1 MNKRTLDIPSPPPE
15 ALRVPADKAT
25 DQGIAR
31 VLDEVVRRVVEAAD
45 PDAIVLFG
53 SAARDGIGPNSD
65 IDLLVIKAGAHR
77 RQLAQAIYRHLMGL
91 GQAVD
96 IVVLTPED
104 VQRYQH
110 CPGMVVEPALREGKA
125 IYGTWSPPAG

>member
-1 MNKRTLDIPSPPPE
+1 MNERTLDIPSPLPG

-25 DQGIAR
+25 DQGIAP
-31 VLDEVVRRVVEAAD
+31 VLDEVVRRVVEVAD

>member
-1 MNKRTLDIPSPPPE
+1 MNTRTLEIPRPLPE
-15 ALRVPADKAT
+15 ALRVPDDQAT
-25 DQGIAR
+25 DQSIAQA
-31 VLDEVVRRVVEAAD
+31 LDEVVRRVVDVAD

-53 SAARDGIGPNSD
+53 SAARDGMGPHSD

-77 RQLAQAIYRHLMGL
+77 RQLAQAIYRHLMGV

>member
-1 MNKRTLDIPSPPPE
+1 MNKRTLDIPSPLPE
-15 ALRVPADKAT
+15 PRRVPVDKTT
-25 DQGIAR
+25 DQGIAQ
-31 VLDEVVRRVVEAAD
+31 VLDELVRRVVEVAD
-45 PDAIVLFG
+45 PDAIILFG
-53 SAARDGIGPNSD
+53 SAARDGMGPHSD

-77 RQLAQAIYRHLMGL
+77 RQLAQAIYRHLIGL

-96 IVVLTPED
+96 IVVLTPDD

>member
-1 MNKRTLDIPSPPPE
+1 ERTLDIPSPLPG

-25 DQGIAR
+25 DPGIAPL
-31 VLDEVVRRVVEAAD
+31 LDEVVRRVVEVAD

-53 SAARDGIGPNSD
+53 SAARDGMGPHSD

-77 RQLAQAIYRHLMGL
+77 RQLAQAIYRRLVGL

-96 IVVLTPED
+96 VVVVTPED
-104 VQRYQH
+104 VQRYRH
-110 CPGMVVEPALREGKA
+110 CPGMVVEP
-125 IYGTWSPPAG
+125 

>member
-1 MNKRTLDIPSPPPE
+1 MNTSALDKPSPLPE

-25 DQGIAR
+25 DQRIAQ
-31 VLDEVVRRVVEAAD
+31 VLDEVVRRVVEVAD
-45 PDAIVLFG
+45 PDAILLFG
-53 SAARDGIGPNSD
+53 SAARDGMGPHSD

-77 RQLAQAIYRHLMGL
+77 RQLAQAIYRHLMGV

-110 CPGMVVEPALREGKA
+110 CPAMVVEPALREGKA

>member
-1 MNKRTLDIPSPPPE
+1 MNERTLDIPSPLPE
-15 ALRVPADKAT
+15 ARRVPADKAT
-25 DQGIAR
+25 DEGIAQ
-31 VLDEVVRRVVEAAD
+31 VLDEVVRRVVEVAD
-45 PDAIVLFG
+45 PDAIILFG
-53 SAARDGIGPNSD
+53 SAARDGMGPHSD

>member
-1 MNKRTLDIPSPPPE
+1 M
-15 ALRVPADKAT
+15 
-25 DQGIAR
+25 
-31 VLDEVVRRVVEAAD
+31 DEVVRRVVQVAD

-53 SAARDGIGPNSD
+53 SAARDGMGPHSD

-77 RQLAQAIYRHLMGL
+77 RQLAQAIYRHLVGL
-91 GQAVD
+91 GHAVD
-96 IVVLTPED
+96 VVVVTPDD

-110 CPGMVVEPALREGKA
+110 CPGMIVEPALREGRA

>member
-1 MNKRTLDIPSPPPE
+1 MNKRTLDIRSRLPE
-15 ALRVPADKAT
+15 AQRVPADKAT
-25 DQGIAR
+25 DHGIAQI
-31 VLDEVVRRVVEAAD
+31 LDEVVRRVVEVAD

-53 SAARDGIGPNSD
+53 SAARDGMGPHSD
-65 IDLLVIKAGAHR
+65 IDLLVIKEGAHR
-77 RQLAQAIYRHLMGL
+77 RQLAQAIYRNLMGL
-91 GQAVD
+91 GRAVD

>member
-1 MNKRTLDIPSPPPE
+1 MNKRTLDIASPLPE
-15 ALRVPADKAT
+15 APRVPAVNAA
-25 DQGIAR
+25 DQGIPP
-31 VLDEVVRRVVEAAD
+31 VLDEVVRRVVEVAD

-53 SAARDGIGPNSD
+53 SAARDAMGPHSD

-77 RQLAQAIYRHLMGL
+77 RRLAQAIYRHLMGL

-96 IVVLTPED
+96 VVVVTPDD

>member
-1 MNKRTLDIPSPPPE
+1 MNKTSPEVSSRLSE
-15 ALRVPADKAT
+15 AGHVLADEAT
-25 DQGIAR
+25 GPGIAR
-31 VLDEVVRRVVEAAD
+31 ALDEVVRRVVEVAD
-45 PDAIVLFG
+45 PDAILLFG
-53 SAARDGIGPNSD
+53 SAARDEMEPDSD

-104 VQRYQH
+104 VQRYRG
-110 CPGMVVEPALREGKA
+110 CPSMVVEPALREGRA